1 MAVKVSKNLRRLR
14 KAQNKTQEQLA
25 AELHVTRQAISNWE
39 NDKTQPDLESLLLLA
54 KIFHVEIEELIYGE
68 KRQVGTE
75 VDPDRASAK
84 VRIALG
90 VVGAVFVG
98 VGLVLIFLNFW
109 QDFPLPLQ
117 TVFSVL
123 PLLFGQAF
131 AVYVFCKR
139 QDEVVWRECGAI
151 LWCIGIISTIALIN
165 SVFDIHCG
173 FQNCLLIDIVLCLPV
188 FYLLRAV

>member
-54 KIFHVEIEELIYGE
+54 KIFHVETEELIYGE

-84 VRIALG
+84 VRIVLG

-123 PLLFGQAF
+123 PLL
-131 AVYVFCKR
+131 
-139 QDEVVWRECGAI
+139 
-151 LWCIGIISTIALIN
+151 
-165 SVFDIHCG
+165 
-173 FQNCLLIDIVLCLPV
+173 
-188 FYLLRAV
+188 